1 MELNTPINAF
11 TRVCKTTAGRL
22 KSLGLNTVEDLLFY
36 FPFRYEDFSLVKK
49 ISELVPGEPV
59 TVRAKV
65 QMIATRRSWR
75 KRKIL
80 TEALVGDETGSIKA
94 VWFNQPFISK
104 VLRVGDE
111 LFLSGQLD
119 ELRMEM
125 ISPDYEKVRV
135 NADTVHTARIVPI
148 YHLTQGVTQK
158 QLRFLLSQCLP
169 ALEQVEEFLPGAV
182 TEKYDFFQLAKALRE
197 IHFPETALSA
207 DKAKKRLQF
216 NELFLIQLAIQRVRQ
231 ELGAGQAPA
240 IKFLEK
246 QTRDFVAAL
255 PYGLTNAQKKCSWQI
270 IQDME
275 KDRPMNRLLEGD
287 VGSGKTVVVALAMLN
302 AALNGYKTVMMAPT
316 EILAMQHVA
325 TLRKIFHKQK
335 FNIALLTGS
344 RRELN
349 GDKFSKLDLLATLAR
364 GDFDVV
370 IGTHAVIQENVKI
383 KDLGLVVVDEQH
395 RFGVSQRKAL
405 VQRQDKT
412 EVVPHFLSLT
422 ATPIPRTL
430 VLTLYG
436 DLDLS
441 VINEMPPGRKPIE
454 TRLIFEQGRR
464 EAYEFIRTQIKAGRQ
479 VFVICPL
486 IDPSDTLGVKSVKQE
501 FERLDKEIFPEIP
514 VGLMHGRLKAK
525 DKEQVMRDFSDKK
538 TKILV
543 STSVI
548 EVGIDVPNA
557 TIMMIEGADR
567 FGLAQLHQFR
577 GRVGRGEFQS
587 YCFLFSDNNSPLTQK
602 RLQYLETCR
611 DGFKLAEK
619 DLELRGPGEVYGTK
633 QSGLP
638 ELKMADLTDVK
649 MIEQAQ
655 EAAKA
660 ILAAGE
666 LSAPLEKALEK
677 FNPSLHFE

>member
-1 MELNTPINAF
+1 MELDTPISAL
-11 TRVCKTTAGRL
+11 TRVGKTTAGRL
-22 KSLGLNTVEDLLFY
+22 KSLGLNTIEDLLFY
-36 FPFRYEDFSLVKK
+36 FPFRYEDFSLIKN
-49 ISELVPGEPV
+49 ICELIPGEPV
-59 TVRAKV
+59 TIRAKV

-80 TEALVGDETGSIKA
+80 TEALVDDETGTLQV

-111 LFLSGQLD
+111 VFLSGQLD
-119 ELRMEM
+119 ELRMTM
-125 ISPDYEKVRV
+125 ISPDYEKARL
-135 NADTVHTARIVPI
+135 NSDTVHTARLVPI

-169 ALEQVEEFLPGAV
+169 AATQAEEFLPSEV
-182 TEKYDFFQLAKALRE
+182 IQQLGFAGLAEALRD
-197 IHFPETALSA
+197 IHFPETKEQAERA
-207 DKAKKRLQF
+207 KARLQF

-231 ELGAGQAPA
+231 ELGNSRSPA

-255 PYGLTNAQKKCSWQI
+255 PFGLTNAQKKCSWQI

-275 KDRPMNRLLEGD
+275 KGRPMNRLLEGD

-316 EILAMQHVA
+316 EILAAQHFT
-325 TLRKIFHKQK
+325 TLQKIFSKQK

-349 GDKFSKLDLLATLAR
+349 GDKQTKSDLMTILAQ
-364 GDFDVV
+364 GNFDVV
-370 IGTHAVIQENVKI
+370 VGTHAVIQEGVKI

-405 VQRQDKT
+405 VERSDKDADA
-412 EVVPHFLSLT
+412 PHFLSLT

-464 EAYEFIRTQIKAGRQ
+464 EAYEFIRAQIKAGRQ

-525 DKEQVMRDFSDKK
+525 DKEAVMRDFADKK

-577 GRVGRGEFQS
+577 GRVGRGEHQS
-587 YCFLFSDNNSPLTQK
+587 YCFLFSESNAPATQK
-602 RLQYLETCR
+602 RLRYLETCR

-638 ELKMADLTDVK
+638 ELKMADLTNVK

-655 EAAKA
+655 EAAKEV
-660 ILAAGE
+660 LAGE
-666 LSAPLEKALEK
+666 LSLALKKALEK